1 VSVLLHDYNMANILE
16 DIALTFDDVLLVPS
30 HSSVLPRDVDVTTT
44 IAPGIRLNIPLIS
57 AAMDTVTEARL
68 AIALARQGGLG
79 VIHKNMPPEQQ
90 AGEVDKVKRSESGMI
105 VDPITLPPT
114 KTIGEALRVM
124 QQFSISGIPITEDGK
139 LVGILTNRDLRF
151 QKDFSSLIGAVM
163 TKENLVTVKQGT
175 DLDKAKEILHQN
187 RIEKLLIVD
196 DNFMLKGMITVK
208 DIMKKLQYPNACK
221 DDRGR
226 LRVAAAIGVG
236 ADLHTRAELLITAG
250 VDMLA
255 IDSSHGHSEGV
266 LNAVRQLKKLY
277 PAVPVMAGNVATA
290 DGTKALIDAGADCVK
305 VGIGPGSICTTRV
318 VTGAGMPQVTAIINA
333 CEAAAKTGTPIVGDG
348 GIRFSGDIAKAVACG
363 ASAVMLGS
371 LFAGVEESPGE
382 TMLFEGRSFKVYRGM
397 GSVGAMR
404 QGSADRYFQENTDEL
419 SKFVPEGVEGRVP
432 YRGSLSEIVY
442 QLVGGLRAGMG
453 LCGAANLSLLR
464 KEAKMVRI
472 TSAGVVESHPHSVP
486 ITKEA
491 PNYRRMT

>member
-1 VSVLLHDYNMANILE
+1 MSKILD
-16 DIALTFDDVLLVPS
+16 DIALTFDDVLLVPA
-30 HSSVLPRDVDVTTT
+30 HSSVLPKDVDIRTT
-44 IAPGIRLNIPLIS
+44 ISAGISLNIPLIS
-57 AAMDTVTEARL
+57 AAMDTVTEGRL

-79 VIHKNMPPEQQ
+79 VVHKNMTPEQQ
-90 AGEVDKVKRSESGMI
+90 ASEVDKVKRSESGMI

-114 KTIGEALRVM
+114 KTIGEARAVM
-124 QQFSISGIPITEDGK
+124 QQFSISGIPITENGK

-151 QKDFSSLIGAVM
+151 EKDFTALIGAVM
-163 TKENLVTVKQGT
+163 TKNNLVTVPQGT
-175 DLDKAKEILHQN
+175 DLDTAKEILHKN

-196 DNFMLKGMITVK
+196 DQYRLKGMITVK
-208 DIMKKLQYPNACK
+208 DIMKKIQYPNACK

-226 LRVAAAIGVG
+226 LRVAAAVGVG
-236 ADLHTRAELLITAG
+236 ADLAKRSELLVAAG

-255 IDSSHGHSEGV
+255 VDSSHGHSEGV
-266 LNAVRQLKKLY
+266 LGAVRQLKKMY
-277 PAVPVMAGNVATA
+277 PNVPVMAGNVATA

-318 VTGAGMPQVTAIINA
+318 VTGAGMPQVTAILKA
-333 CEAAAKTGTPIVGDG
+333 CEAAAKSGTPVIADG
-348 GIRFSGDIAKAVACG
+348 GIRYSGDIAKSLACG

-397 GSVGAMR
+397 GSVSAMR
-404 QGSADRYFQENTDEL
+404 SGSADRYFQDATDEM

-432 YRGSLSEIVY
+432 YRGPLSEMVF

-453 LCGAANLSLLR
+453 LCGAANLALLR
-464 KEAKMVRI
+464 KEAQMVRI

-486 ITKEA
+486 ITKES

>member
-1 VSVLLHDYNMANILE
+1 MSKILD
-16 DIALTFDDVLLVPS
+16 DIALTFDDVLLVPA
-30 HSSVLPRDVDVTTT
+30 HSSVLPKDVDIRTT
-44 IAPGIRLNIPLIS
+44 ISAGISLNIPLIS
-57 AAMDTVTEARL
+57 AAMDTVTEGRL

-79 VIHKNMPPEQQ
+79 VVHKNMAPEQQ
-90 AGEVDKVKRSESGMI
+90 ASEVDKVKRSESGMI
-105 VDPITLPPT
+105 VDPITLPPN
-114 KTIGEALRVM
+114 KTIGEARAVM
-124 QQFSISGIPITEDGK
+124 QQYSISGIPITENGK

-151 QKDFSSLIGAVM
+151 EKDFSALIGAVM
-163 TKENLVTVKQGT
+163 TKNNLVTVPQGT
-175 DLDKAKEILHQN
+175 DLDTAKEILHKN

-196 DNFMLKGMITVK
+196 DQYRLKGMITVK
-208 DIMKKLQYPNACK
+208 DIMKKIQYPNACK

-226 LRVAAAIGVG
+226 LRVAAAVGVG
-236 ADLHTRAELLITAG
+236 ADLAKRSELLVAAG

-255 IDSSHGHSEGV
+255 VDSSHGHSEGV
-266 LNAVRQLKKLY
+266 LGAVRQLKKMY
-277 PAVPVMAGNVATA
+277 PNVPVMAGNVATA

-318 VTGAGMPQVTAIINA
+318 VTGAGMPQVTAILKA
-333 CEAAAKTGTPIVGDG
+333 CEAAAKSGTPVIADG
-348 GIRFSGDIAKAVACG
+348 GIRYSGDIAKSLACG

-397 GSVGAMR
+397 GSVSAMR
-404 QGSADRYFQENTDEL
+404 SGSADRYFQDATDEM

-432 YRGSLSEIVY
+432 YRGPLSEMVF

-453 LCGAANLSLLR
+453 LCGAANLALLR
-464 KEAKMVRI
+464 KEAQMVRI

-486 ITKEA
+486 ITKES

>member
-1 VSVLLHDYNMANILE
+1 MSKIHD
-16 DIALTFDDVLLVPS
+16 DIALTFDDVLLVPA
-30 HSSVLPRDVDVTTT
+30 HSSVLPKDVDITTS
-44 IAPGIRLNIPLIS
+44 ISAGIRLNIPLVS
-57 AAMDTVTEARL
+57 AAMDTVTEGRL

-79 VIHKNMPPEQQ
+79 VIHKNMTPEQQ
-90 AGEVDKVKRSESGMI
+90 ASEVDKVKRSESGMI

-114 KTIGEALRVM
+114 KTIGEARVVM
-124 QQFSISGIPITEDGK
+124 QQFSISGIPITENGK

-151 QKDFSSLIGAVM
+151 EKDFSAQIGAVM
-163 TKENLVTVKQGT
+163 TKNNLVTVPQGT
-175 DLDKAKEILHQN
+175 DLETAKEILHKN

-196 DNFMLKGMITVK
+196 DHYMLKGMITVK
-208 DIMKKLQYPNACK
+208 DIMKKIQYPSACK

-226 LRVAAAIGVG
+226 LRVAAAVGVG
-236 ADLHTRAELLITAG
+236 ADLTKRSEMLVAAG

-255 IDSSHGHSEGV
+255 VDSSHGHSEGV
-266 LNAVRQLKKLY
+266 LGAVRQLKKLF
-277 PAVPVMAGNVATA
+277 PNVPVMAGNVATA

-318 VTGAGMPQVTAIINA
+318 VTGAGMPQVTAILKA
-333 CEAAAKTGTPIVGDG
+333 CEAAAKSGTPVIADG
-348 GIRFSGDIAKAVACG
+348 GIRYSGDIAKSLACG

-397 GSVGAMR
+397 GSVSAMR
-404 QGSADRYFQENTDEL
+404 SGSADRYFQDATDEM

-432 YRGSLSEIVY
+432 YRGPLSEMVF

-453 LCGAANLSLLR
+453 LCGTANLALLR

-486 ITKEA
+486 ITKES

>member
-1 VSVLLHDYNMANILE
+1 MSKILD
-16 DIALTFDDVLLVPS
+16 DIALTFDDVLLVPA
-30 HSSVLPRDVDVTTT
+30 HSSVLPKDVDIRTT
-44 IAPGIRLNIPLIS
+44 ISAGISLNIPLIS
-57 AAMDTVTEARL
+57 AAMDTVTEGRL

-79 VIHKNMPPEQQ
+79 VVHKNMTPEQQ
-90 AGEVDKVKRSESGMI
+90 ASEVDKVKRSESGMI
-105 VDPITLPPT
+105 VDPITLPPN
-114 KTIGEALRVM
+114 KTIGEARAVM
-124 QQFSISGIPITEDGK
+124 QQYSISGIPITENGK

-151 QKDFSSLIGAVM
+151 EKDFTALIGAVM
-163 TKENLVTVKQGT
+163 TKNNLVTVPQGT
-175 DLDKAKEILHQN
+175 DLDTAKEILHKN

-196 DNFMLKGMITVK
+196 DQYRLKGMITVK
-208 DIMKKLQYPNACK
+208 DIMKKIQYPNACK

-226 LRVAAAIGVG
+226 LRVAAAVGVG
-236 ADLHTRAELLITAG
+236 ADLAKRSELLVAAG

-255 IDSSHGHSEGV
+255 VDSSHGHSEGV
-266 LNAVRQLKKLY
+266 LGAVRQLKKMY
-277 PAVPVMAGNVATA
+277 PNVPVMAGNVATA

-318 VTGAGMPQVTAIINA
+318 VTGAGMPQVTAILKA
-333 CEAAAKTGTPIVGDG
+333 CEAAAKSGTPVIADG
-348 GIRFSGDIAKAVACG
+348 GIRYSGDIAKSLACG

-397 GSVGAMR
+397 GSVSAMR
-404 QGSADRYFQENTDEL
+404 SGSADRYFQDATDEM

-432 YRGSLSEIVY
+432 YRGPLSEMVF

-453 LCGAANLSLLR
+453 LCGAANLALLR
-464 KEAKMVRI
+464 KEAQMVRI

-486 ITKEA
+486 ITKES

>member
-1 VSVLLHDYNMANILE
+1 MAKIFD

-30 HSSVLPRDVDVTTT
+30 HSSVLPKDVDITTT
-44 IAPGIRLNIPLIS
+44 IAPGIKLNLPLIS

-79 VIHKNMPPEQQ
+79 VIHKNMTPEQQ
-90 AGEVDKVKRSESGMI
+90 AAEVDKVKRSESGMI

-114 KTIGEALRVM
+114 KTIAEALTVM
-124 QQFSISGIPITEDGK
+124 QQFSISGIPITDNGR

-151 QKDFSSLIGAVM
+151 QKDFSALIGAVM

-175 DLDKAKEILHQN
+175 NLDTAKEILHKH

-196 DNFMLKGMITVK
+196 DNYMLKGMITVK
-208 DIMKKLQYPNACK
+208 DIMKKIQYPSASK

-226 LRVAAAIGVG
+226 LRVAAAVGVG
-236 ADLHTRAELLITAG
+236 AELAKRAELLVAAG

-266 LNAVRQLKKLY
+266 LGAVRELKKMFTG
-277 PAVPVMAGNVATA
+277 VPVMAGNVATGE
-290 DGTKALIDAGADCVK
+290 GTKALIDAGADCVK

-333 CEAAAKTGTPIVGDG
+333 CEAAVKSGTPIIADG
-348 GIRFSGDIAKAVACG
+348 GIRYSGDIAKSLACG

-404 QGSADRYFQENTDEL
+404 QGSADRYFQDSGDEM

-432 YRGSLSEIVY
+432 YRGPLSEMVY

-486 ITKEA
+486 ITKES
-491 PNYRRMT
+491 PNYRRMM

>member
-1 VSVLLHDYNMANILE
+1 MSKVLD
-16 DIALTFDDVLLVPS
+16 DIALTFDDVLLVPA
-30 HSSVLPRDVDVTTT
+30 HSSVLPKDVDIRTT
-44 IAPGIRLNIPLIS
+44 ISAGISLNIPLIS
-57 AAMDTVTEARL
+57 AAMDTVTEGRL

-79 VIHKNMPPEQQ
+79 VVHKNMTPEQQ
-90 AGEVDKVKRSESGMI
+90 ASEVDKVKRSESGMI

-114 KTIGEALRVM
+114 KTIGEARAVM
-124 QQFSISGIPITEDGK
+124 QQFSISGIPITENGK

-151 QKDFSSLIGAVM
+151 EKDFTALIGAVM
-163 TKENLVTVKQGT
+163 TKNNLVTVPQGT
-175 DLDKAKEILHQN
+175 DLDTAKEILHKN

-196 DNFMLKGMITVK
+196 DQYRLKGMITVK
-208 DIMKKLQYPNACK
+208 DIMKKIQYPNACK

-226 LRVAAAIGVG
+226 LRVAAAVGVG
-236 ADLHTRAELLITAG
+236 ADLAKRSELLVAAG

-255 IDSSHGHSEGV
+255 VDSSHGHSEGV
-266 LNAVRQLKKLY
+266 LGAVRQLKKMY
-277 PAVPVMAGNVATA
+277 PNVPVMAGNVATA

-318 VTGAGMPQVTAIINA
+318 VTGAGMPQVTAILKA
-333 CEAAAKTGTPIVGDG
+333 CEAAAKSGTPVIADG
-348 GIRFSGDIAKAVACG
+348 GIRYSGDIAKSLACG

-397 GSVGAMR
+397 GSVSAMR
-404 QGSADRYFQENTDEL
+404 SGSADRYFQDATDEM

-432 YRGSLSEIVY
+432 YRGPLSEMVF

-453 LCGAANLSLLR
+453 LCGAANLALLR
-464 KEAKMVRI
+464 KEAQMVRI

-486 ITKEA
+486 ITKES